1 MHRQTLG
8 KFGMTQHAQKLLSCI
23 EIDPEETAK
32 HTIILMHGLGA
43 DGHDFVPITKE
54 LRLPKNLAV
63 RFIFPHAP
71 LIPVTINN
79 GYVMRAWYDI
89 LALALDASID
99 HDGIIKANQAIE
111 LLIEREMARGIPSEN
126 IILAGFSQGA
136 VMALTTGLRSQ
147 KRLGGIIALS
157 GYLPLSV
164 AEIERCQNHTLPIFI
179 GHGTFD
185 AVVPYFLGQQ
195 AMRNLKEVGFSVS
208 WHVYPIAHMVSIT
221 EINDL
226 SAWIQAIW
234 H

>member
-1 MHRQTLG
+1 
-8 KFGMTQHAQKLLSCI
+8 MTQHAQKLLSCI
-23 EIDPEETAK
+23 EIEPEETAK

-43 DGHDFVPITKE
+43 DGHDFVPIAKE

-71 LIPVTINN
+71 LMPVTINN

-99 HDGIIKANQAIE
+99 HDGITKANQAIE
-111 LLIEREMARGIPSEN
+111 LLIEKEMARGIPSEN

-195 AMRNLKEVGFSVS
+195 AMRNLKEVGFSVN

-226 SAWIQAIW
+226 STWLQTIW